1 MIDHLSIQVRDVEAS
16 RAFYDKA
23 LAPLGARRMLEFGQ
37 ATGYGVTR
45 PTFWIGP
52 LDECQP
58 AANRQV
64 HVAFEAPDRATVIA
78 FTDEAVAHG
87 AELLHAPRV
96 WTEYH
101 TDYFGGFVR
110 DPDGNNVEAVCHLPE

>member
-23 LAPLGARRMLEFGQ
+23 LAPLGGRRMVEFGPV
-37 ATGYGVTR
+37 TGYGVNK

-52 LDECQP
+52 LDEGQ
-58 AANRQV
+58 AAENRQV
-64 HVAFEAPDRATVIA
+64 HVAFEAPDRAAVIA
-78 FTDEAVAHG
+78 FTDEAIAHG

-101 TDYFGGFVR
+101 ADYFGGFVR